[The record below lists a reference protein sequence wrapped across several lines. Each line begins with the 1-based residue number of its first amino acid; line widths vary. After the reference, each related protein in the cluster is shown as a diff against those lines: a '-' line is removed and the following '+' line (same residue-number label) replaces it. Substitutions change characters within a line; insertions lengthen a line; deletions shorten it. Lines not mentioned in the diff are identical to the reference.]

1 MTRQT
6 LINLNPAELKY
17 YPFMISHYKCIGS
30 CNLVHD
36 LFKKLWVPSKAI
48 QQMFKVFNMVTN
60 KNETKNI

>member
-48 QQMFKVFNMVTN
+48 Q
-60 KNETKNI
+60 